1 VIPALIFDLDDTLYP
16 ERQFIRSGYHA
27 VATEVT
33 RRFGLPRRAAL
44 ATMMRALRHGN
55 RGQAF
60 QTLCR
65 EHDLPLTI
73 AQELVEFL
81 RAHVPTLRLPAS
93 SAEALAAA
101 RARGWRLGVLTNG
114 IPAVQARK
122 AEALG
127 LDALVDTIVYAHG
140 CGTGLG
146 KPARE
151 AFETVLAQLGSLP
164 SDGVFVGDDP
174 LCDIEGARLAGLRTV
189 QVRRRGSGHS
199 LPPSCEPD
207 ALVRGMDEVVAAV
220 ERLWRGEWA
229 HAV

>member
-1 VIPALIFDLDDTLYP
+1 MIPALIFDLDDTLYP

-33 RRFGLPRRAAL
+33 RRFGLSRRAAL
-44 ATMMRALRHGN
+44 ATLMRALRHGN

-73 AQELVEFL
+73 VAELVETIRTHAPGL
-81 RAHVPTLRLPAS
+81 SLPPA

-146 KPARE
+146 KPAGE
-151 AFETVLAQLGSLP
+151 AFETVLARLGSLP

-174 LCDIEGARLAGLRTV
+174 LCDIAGARLAGLRTV
-189 QVRRRGSGHS
+189 QVRRRGTGN
-199 LPPSCEPD
+199 LVPPSCEPD
-207 ALVRGMDEVVAAV
+207 VVVEGMDEVIAAV